1 MKAFAVFGDPIA
13 HTLSPRIHNNAIA
26 ALNLR
31 GFYARFHLQT
41 PQTLREKIFE
51 LGLSGANITVPFKE
65 KALEIA
71 DEADKMAANIGSA
84 NTLLVK
90 GRQIH
95 AFNTDGIGFLQAI
108 AEFEGIRTA
117 LILGAGGTAKALA
130 FVLGLCGIKVSV
142 ANRSAGRLRDFTSC
156 ECFLYS
162 DLSEI
167 LGLNLGENLRENL
180 SENSLNLSEKLCEN
194 SGENLHENSLNL
206 REKSC
211 KNLDENLRE
220 NSCENLQNLDENL
233 SENSLNLRKNLH
245 ENSFNNLSVNSSGN
259 FINSHENSG
268 ENLRENLDKNS
279 RKNSRENPQILSK
292 NSSQISNLNSK
303 NSLNLN
309 QNFKSAKSAQNA
321 ENPRFDLIINSTS
334 AGLRDKNLPCD
345 EALLKTLLSRA
356 KFAFE
361 VIYGHETPFFKL
373 AKSILPQECVK
384 DGRDMLLWQGVFAF
398 ELFWGF
404 APSFELLLKS
414 LNLPNLSNENSQP
427 NLALNSQNLSNEISS
442 EIQSKFSS
450 QTSQNQI
457 PNTRNLKQNSALN
470 SQNLSDKNSWLNSP
484 NLASNSPNPNEIS
497 KILQT
502 RKIIA
507 KAMNEALEL

>member
-108 AEFEGIRTA
+108 AEFKGIRTA

-167 LGLNLGENLRENL
+167 LGLNLNENLREN
-180 SENSLNLSEKLCEN
+180 SL
-194 SGENLHENSLNL
+194 
-206 REKSC
+206 
-211 KNLDENLRE
+211 NLRE
-220 NSCENLQNLDENL
+220 NSCENL
-233 SENSLNLRKNLH
+233 S
-245 ENSFNNLSVNSSGN
+245 
-259 FINSHENSG
+259 
-268 ENLRENLDKNS
+268 
-279 RKNSRENPQILSK
+279 ENPQ
-292 NSSQISNLNSK
+292 
-303 NSLNLN
+303 NLN

-345 EALLKTLLSRA
+345 EVLLKTLLSRA

-427 NLALNSQNLSNEISS
+427 NLALNLQKSSNFGDKNFKQNLLNLPNLSNE
-442 EIQSKFSS
+442 
-450 QTSQNQI
+450 
-457 PNTRNLKQNSALN
+457 NLQLN
-470 SQNLSDKNSWLNSP
+470 SQNLSNKNSRLNSP
-484 NLASNSPNPNEIS
+484 NLTSDLENPNEIS

-507 KAMNEALEL
+507 KAMSEALNL